1 MTTRSGRKSRRRK
14 IQPMPPLNLLGTYAD
29 PENLDEGAGK
39 LVNVRVVPREQ
50 AKEGKPAPVRFVG
63 APGLPQ
69 VCKPTSAPC
78 IAICHALNTI
88 WSGHADGSIY
98 YGVNTAAPTFAGTV
112 LVNPFQPVIRFAEDR
127 TALAIASNANA
138 INPLQFGTGYT
149 ATQGAGVVNA
159 GFDASINFD
168 PSAVAEL
175 DNQTLWSA
183 ASNFYANQDAKVYRS
198 QPLQPANVQPNSFGT
213 KEARADRVVD
223 LAISGRV
230 LWPLG
235 SRSLEQW
242 YNSGANTDMPFV
254 PYPNSLISV
263 GIAARLSLAVLRD
276 LIVFVAT
283 DRRIWLCAGQ
293 SGKPISPAWVD
304 LLLQQ
309 LTAANSRRLPPTRT
323 GRAAAI
329 STCSRCRRVVAG
341 AVRRLPGCG
350 RIASHQADGWT
361 TPGAA
366 RRSTTAAL
374 RTSGSTPARFAR
386 STSTAHSEPAG
397 TLSRTMITP
406 WVGGAPAKNMLTS
419 GTGQEETRS
428 VVDAIDVTSSMGPQA
443 GTFELDWS
451 ETNDVTVNGVLVASR
466 VWRGLREI
474 VLPQPGTRRAIGRN
488 FGSSRRRQFRLRYG
502 GTQAP
507 FTIDELFAQVTG
519 GS

>member
-1 MTTRSGRKSRRRK
+1 
-14 IQPMPPLNLLGTYAD
+14 MPPLNLLGTYAD
-29 PENLDEGAGK
+29 PKNLDEGAGK

-50 AKEGKPAPVRFVG
+50 AKEGKAAPVRFMG
-63 APGLPQ
+63 APGLPK
-69 VCKPTSAPC
+69 VCKPTSAPA
-78 IAICHALNTI
+78 IAISHALGTI

-98 YGVNTAAPTFAGTV
+98 YGVDTAAPTFAGTV

-138 INPLQFGTGYT
+138 NNPAEFGTGYK

-168 PSAVAEL
+168 PSTVAEL
-175 DNQTLWSA
+175 DNQTLWSG
-183 ASNFYANQDAKVYRS
+183 ASNFYANQNAKVYRS
-198 QPLQPANVQPNSFGT
+198 QPLQPTNVQPNSFGT

-242 YNSGANTDMPFV
+242 YDSGANTDMPFV
-254 PYPNSLISV
+254 PYPNSLVSV

-276 LIVFVAT
+276 LIMFVAT

-293 SGKPISPAWVD
+293 SGKPVSPAWVD

-309 LTAANSRRLPPTRT
+309 LT
-323 GRAAAI
+323 
-329 STCSRCRRVVAG
+329 VAELG
-341 AVRRLPGCG
+341 TL
-350 RIASHQADGWT
+350 
-361 TPGAA
+361 
-366 RRSTTAAL
+366 TAYAYGQG
-374 RTSGSTPARFAR
+374 GSDFYVLTLPARWSLELAS
-386 STSTAHSEPAG
+386 STGVWSYRQSPGGRLDHAGRCATEHDGGITYVGLDTGEICTVDINSASEPAG
-397 TLSRTMITP
+397 LLSRTMITP

-419 GTGQEETRS
+419 GSGQEETRS
-428 VVDAIDVTSSMGPQA
+428 TVDAIDATSSMGPQA

-451 ETNDVTVNGVLVASR
+451 ETNDVTVNDVLVTPR
-466 VWRGLREI
+466 TWRGLREI
-474 VLPQPGTRRAIGRN
+474 VLPQPGLRRAIGRN
-488 FGSSRRRQFRLRYG
+488 FGSSRRRQFRFRYG

-519 GS
+519 GN